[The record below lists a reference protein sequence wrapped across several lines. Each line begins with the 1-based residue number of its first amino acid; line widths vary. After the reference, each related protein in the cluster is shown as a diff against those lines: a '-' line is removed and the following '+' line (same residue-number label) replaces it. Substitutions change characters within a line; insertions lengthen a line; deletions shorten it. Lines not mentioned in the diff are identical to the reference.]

1 MSDDPTAR
9 PPMNREALNRLD
21 DEVAQLNPRCAA
33 LEAANMA
40 KAAEPVSTGK
50 DEPNPVLEGV
60 GNSTLDQILKRLGRT
75 VAARAER
82 ARQAQDTTV
91 ATAPPPEPQTPPES
105 PPVPEP
111 VLAPVI
117 RLPLFPSET
126 RPAVNTLTG
135 SSLFAAIQGK
145 DRQMLKNAKIQTPG
159 ETEILFTGEQFN
171 QDDHNVLM
179 QLVFMTRDQP
189 LGAYV
194 TVSAHA
200 LLTALGRGT
209 SGKEHHQLK
218 AEIERLVAG
227 TVKVKTPKFDYIG
240 HLIDDAVQDKESKH
254 WVFRLNPSMAPFYHP
269 DAYTLMDW
277 EQRKQLKGKDLA
289 RWVQLEIARHAQ
301 PFPVKVE
308 TWHRMSGSQTQ
319 ALREFRRMLKA
330 VLAVLARPDIGAL
343 KTGYIDPKTDLI
355 HLERGEAITAS
366 QQRHLTLPAPRKP
379 RRKSGDES

>member
-1 MSDDPTAR
+1 MSDDPIAR

-21 DEVAQLNPRCAA
+21 DEVARLNPRRAA
-33 LEAANMA
+33 REATHRT
-40 KAAEPVSTGK
+40 KADPVSTGK
-50 DEPNPVLEGV
+50 DEPDPVLEGV

-82 ARQAQDTTV
+82 ARQAQEAQAAAASSSEPPT
-91 ATAPPPEPQTPPES
+91 PPEPAPE
-105 PPVPEP
+105 PEP
-111 VLAPVI
+111 VI
-117 RLPLFPSET
+117 HLPLFPRET
-126 RPAVNTLTG
+126 RPAVNALTS

-159 ETEILFTGEQFN
+159 ETDILFTGEQFN

-179 QLVFMTRDQP
+179 QLVFMARDQP

-227 TVKVKTPKFDYIG
+227 TVKVKTPQFNYIG
-240 HLIDDAVQDKESKH
+240 HLIDDAVQDTASKH

-330 VLAVLARPDIGAL
+330 VLAVLTRPDIGVL
-343 KTGYIDPKTDLI
+343 KEGYIDPKTDLI

-366 QQRHLTLPAPRKP
+366 QQRHLAAPAPRKP
-379 RRKSGDES
+379 RRKPGDES